1 MFINY
6 SLRII
11 YTYCPNR
18 FMLLLG
24 LDKGLVLSPYLLD
37 VYLDDLCL
45 ELNSI

>member
-11 YTYCPNR
+11 YTYLSQPFHVTIGIR
-18 FMLLLG
+18 QG
-24 LDKGLVLSPYLLD
+24 RVLSPYLLD
-37 VYLDDLCL
+37 VYLDDLSL